1 MAEPNRLAAA
11 LSYQE
16 ELDAARLPVTMNPNI
31 AAQGVGS
38 RNRLAAALSNQSGDW
53 SGEALPMEGR
63 AAFLPF
69 QDTLPG
75 SVMNKRSLALP
86 GIVAGAA
93 NAFTAPGRAFTG
105 SDPTFNPG
113 EEAANF
119 ALNVMGGGIGASRA
133 APAPAGSLGMNVY
146 HGTPHRFAPTAKNP
160 LGEFDASKIGTGEG
174 AQAYGH
180 GHYLAESPSAAGYYK
195 DNITMQ
201 KSGQVLVN
209 GKPATSEMFDEVGG
223 RLRSNDPSLQ
233 QEITVL
239 QNKLAKE
246 QLKKV
251 KDNDLIRNYETW
263 INNLEKYKGRVS
275 TYQPNLYKVDL
286 PDEHIAKMLD
296 WDKPLSQQPENVQ
309 AALKKMDVE
318 KVQQFYRSPDMPM
331 SQVIHHMNQQASPEK
346 ISKFLSQQGI
356 PGIRYLDQGSRAGGA
371 GTSNFVVFDPAHMN
385 IIGRE

>member
-1 MAEPNRLAAA
+1 L
-11 LSYQE
+11 
-16 ELDAARLPVTMNPNI
+16 
-31 AAQGVGS
+31 
-38 RNRLAAALSNQSGDW
+38 
-53 SGEALPMEGR
+53 
-63 AAFLPF
+63 
-69 QDTLPG
+69 
-75 SVMNKRSLALP
+75 K
-86 GIVAGAA
+86 
-93 NAFTAPGRAFTG
+93 
-105 SDPTFNPG
+105 
-113 EEAANF
+113 
-119 ALNVMGGGIGASRA
+119 
-133 APAPAGSLGMNVY
+133 
-146 HGTPHRFAPTAKNP
+146 
-160 LGEFDASKIGTGEG
+160 
-174 AQAYGH
+174 
-180 GHYLAESPSAAGYYK
+180 
-195 DNITMQ
+195 
-201 KSGQVLVN
+201 
-209 GKPATSEMFDEVGG
+209 
-223 RLRSNDPSLQ
+223 
-233 QEITVL
+233 
-239 QNKLAKE
+239 NKLEKE